1 MIVYMHC
8 DNTSRVT
15 AFGFKSSRS
24 AANYVS
30 GRVSELASYVKRRL
44 PDGSIQDVISKQTL
58 IDIEKGIASSA
69 KGNVETTVIA
79 LQKAIDLY
87 EAFTGNTSKCHIVE
101 EVNIVS

>member
-24 AANYVS
+24 ASNYLAS
-30 GRVSELASYVKRRL
+30 RMSELASYHRKRM
-44 PDGSIQDVISKQTL
+44 PDGSIQDTVSKQAL
-58 IDIEKGIASSA
+58 AEIESITASA
-69 KGNVETTVIA
+69 KGNVEVIVAA